1 MKMLSAQF
9 LRGVHGGAHIRTAV
23 LRSQSVEEMEP
34 LFEEYFALAE
44 IYGIDAELQSAPDE
58 QAELA
63 ECGV

>member
-1 MKMLSAQF
+1 MLSAQF
-9 LRGVHGGAHIRTAV
+9 LRGAPNGASIRSAV

-44 IYGIDAELQSAPDE
+44 IYGIDADLQSAPDE
-58 QAELA
+58 RAELA